1 VDIERVTPSQLD
13 FLLMDA
19 FGDASNPKDMRIAAL
34 TSSLEYFF
42 FNIVV
47 PVVDNFDMDVVDYS
61 RYFDIVSKCCIGL
74 ARKVRN
80 HFKV

>member
-1 VDIERVTPSQLD
+1 
-13 FLLMDA
+13 MDA
-19 FGDASNPKDMRIAAL
+19 FGDASNPKDMRIATL

-61 RYFDIVSKCCIGL
+61 
-74 ARKVRN
+74 
-80 HFKV
+80 